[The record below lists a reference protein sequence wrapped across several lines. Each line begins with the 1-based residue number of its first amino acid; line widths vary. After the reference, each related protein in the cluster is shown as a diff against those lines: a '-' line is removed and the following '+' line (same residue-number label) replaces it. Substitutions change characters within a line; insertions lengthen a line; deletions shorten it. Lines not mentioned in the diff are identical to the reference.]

1 MLIRDHSLCD
11 RVYIGYLN
19 WIRWSDDVA
28 AVPEWPWVRC
38 IESVLNGC
46 YWDGLATDIIHCM
59 DDTLYF
65 PVILYTV
72 VIWHICG
79 AWLICVHW
87 SGYSDGRAAMHERIY
102 VLWNYHAGHV
112 VHLRCVWWVDLYTLN
127 WFAWSVVLSPVRK
140 PTGNYRTIFHCAY
153 VCKGLM

>member
-28 AVPEWPWVRC
+28 AVPEWPWVRW
-38 IESVLNGC
+38 IESVVNGS

-72 VIWHICG
+72 VIWHICS
-79 AWLICVHW
+79 AWLNCVHW
-87 SGYSDGRAAMHERIY
+87 SGYSDGRAATHERIY
-102 VLWNYHAGHV
+102 IYFEIIMLVMWCICGAFDGCICILWIDSGGLLSY
-112 VHLRCVWWVDLYTLN
+112 LRCVNRQVAIERS
-127 WFAWSVVLSPVRK
+127 FIVLMYVR
-140 PTGNYRTIFHCAY
+140 
-153 VCKGLM
+153 V